1 MILGSQ
7 EITIKKQTLS
17 LLPQKALYWKEQ
29 NILVVSDI
37 HFGKSGHFRKHG
49 IAVPDT
55 VNTTNIQK
63 LEELVQHISPKKI
76 LFLGDLFHSE
86 INAEVEQ
93 FKEWRMAHADIEMI
107 LTIGNHDILTRFEFE
122 KMKLVCVNQYELE
135 PFVFMHDESESKN
148 SSRYPITGH
157 IHPAVK
163 LTVGGR
169 QRIYVPCFYFG
180 KSHGMLPAFGV
191 FTGSYLINP
200 AQNDLV
206 YAVVEEKITNVS
218 TLI

>member
-7 EITIKKQTLS
+7 EITIKDQTLI

-29 NILVVSDI
+29 NILVISDV

-55 VNTTNIQK
+55 VNKTNIK
-63 LEELVQHISPKKI
+63 RLEELVEYILPQKI

-86 INAEVEQ
+86 INAEVEL
-93 FKEWRMAHADIEMI
+93 FKSWRKSHSGIEMI

-122 KMKLVCVNQYELE
+122 KMGLECVNQYEME
-135 PFVFMHDESESKN
+135 PFVFMHDESGSEIPSH
-148 SSRYPITGH
+148 YPVTGH

-163 LTVGGR
+163 LAAKGR
-169 QRIYVPCFYFG
+169 QRVYIPCFFFG
-180 KSHGMLPAFGV
+180 ESHCMLPAFGT
-191 FTGSYLINP
+191 FTGSYRIKP

-206 YAVVEEKITNVS
+206 YAVVEKGIVNIS
-218 TLI
+218 SLI

>member
-1 MILGSQ
+1 MIQGSQ
-7 EITIKKQTLS
+7 EITLKEQTLI
-17 LLPQKALYWKEQ
+17 LLPQKALYWREQ

-49 IAVPDT
+49 IAVPDA
-55 VNTTNIQK
+55 VNMTNIQK
-63 LEELVQHISPKKI
+63 LEELATHLSPQKI

-86 INAEVEQ
+86 LNKEVKQ
-93 FKEWRMAHADIEMI
+93 FKNWRRSHADIEMI

-122 KMKLVCVNQYELE
+122 KMELICVNQYELE
-135 PFVFMHDESESKN
+135 PFVFMHDESDSEN
-148 SSRYPITGH
+148 SGSYSITGH
-157 IHPAVK
+157 VHPAVK
-163 LTVGGR
+163 LPASGR

-180 KSHGMLPAFGV
+180 NSHGMLPAFGT
-191 FTGSYLINP
+191 FTGTYLINP

-206 YAVVEEKITNVS
+206 YAVVDDKIVDVS